1 MFPRTK
7 RESKASD
14 ATMYADVEEDEL
26 EEREHAMREA
36 LADAR
41 TASDRE
47 ARRYSATVKVR

>member
-1 MFPRTK
+1 
-7 RESKASD
+7 
-14 ATMYADVEEDEL
+14 MYADVEEDEL